1 MRHHWEKIKDKIKPS
16 LSSALIDPLGNVWSL
31 SCDKK
36 EKDNKDINIFGW
48 KDKNKYIKINLS
60 LE

>member
-1 MRHHWEKIKDKIKPS
+1 